1 MIICGLIGSVL
12 SGLILDRT
20 KRFEE
25 LAKICFSLSTLGSIM
40 FTIFFLYNNDKSTIY
55 YMVLIS
61 FGLIGFFG
69 LPLLPICMDM
79 SVECVFPIPE
89 ATRFGYKF
97 LFFKCCISFNN

>member
-12 SGLILDRT
+12 SGLFLDKT

-25 LAKICFSLSTLGSIM
+25 TAKICFSLSTLGSIM
-40 FTIFFLYNNDKSTIY
+40 FTIFSLYNNDKSTIY

-79 SVECVFPIPE
+79 SVFI
-89 ATRFGYKF
+89 YLF
-97 LFFKCCISFNN
+97 LF